1 MNIQKVGLDLSLN
14 SSAMTIKTKDNIK
27 LFNYTATKEEY
38 KWIKYVKDYINFRFI
53 EYENFED
60 YSTLEIYKLKKYNEV
75 TDLIIKDMLE
85 NLNLNEEI
93 QVNIEGYSFSSNA
106 GNSILDI
113 VAYSTMLRL
122 KIYEKITKN
131 INIFSPKTVKVQTC
145 LKIYGYL
152 PPPIG
157 KKGQPLK
164 DPKITCNK
172 EGVKG
177 GDWDKQEMY
186 KAIIDGNIKN
196 PLYAYL
202 VENKDVLLEMK
213 KIPKPFDDVIDS
225 IHIMNL

>member
-1 MNIQKVGLDLSLN
+1 MCEQKIGLDLSLN
-14 SSAMTIKTKDNIK
+14 SSAMTIKNKNGIK
-27 LFNYTATKEEY
+27 LFNYTATKEGY
-38 KWIKYVKDYINFRFI
+38 KWFKDVKDYITFRFI
-53 EYENFED
+53 EYENFDD
-60 YSTLEIYKLKKYNEV
+60 YSENEIYKIKKYNEI
-75 TDLIIKDMLE
+75 TDLIINDMLD
-85 NLNLNEEI
+85 NIDLNEKI

-113 VAYSTMLRL
+113 VSYSTMLRL
-122 KIYEKITKN
+122 KIYEKISKN

-157 KKGQPLK
+157 KKGQVLK

-172 EGVKG
+172 DGVKG

-186 KAIIDGNIKN
+186 KAIIDGNIQN
-196 PLYAYL
+196 PLYNYL
-202 VENKDVLLEMK
+202 LENKEVLLEMK
-213 KIPKPFDDVIDS
+213 KIPKPFDDIIDS